1 MNAKEIVRP
10 SVRNTF
16 FYGKIISWKFNDSL
30 VYIKNR
36 ERYCYRVKLTFSS
49 GKEINYQQGGFK
61 TKSEAYKA
69 KEYAIASLFNETFI
83 PYDYTAKEFY
93 DYWLYYYM
101 IDTKE
106 IAYNTFMSYRN
117 IIYNYFLPVFENK
130 LLKNLNQKD
139 LMEALFKIKS
149 PDILRIAYGVLS
161 GSLNYAKSQGYISF
175 SFADVAIKDHKALY
189 SKISARQK
197 RIDFNKKIADQE
209 NVYTVE
215 QVSTLLYTY
224 KKEEP
229 VIYLAMLFSLTLGL
243 RISETIAVK
252 YENIDFFNNKLY
264 IKNQLGRTIQNEG
277 VPGQSLLTQEKKLK
291 THNSERTVPIA
302 DFVMEEIIL
311 QRKNYETLREELGSD
326 FHDLGYI
333 ICQDN
338 GLPYNRCFKDDH
350 YKKVV
355 EKCGFQYIPWRKL
368 RTTFASVL
376 NSHNVSLKAISLSL
390 GHASP
395 DFTEK
400 VYVKKEMEVQE
411 VALYL
416 KDYIDEVLPAE
427 AKIDVSFF
435 DIDDI

>member
-1 MNAKEIVRP
+1 
-10 SVRNTF
+10 
-16 FYGKIISWKFNDSL
+16 
-30 VYIKNR
+30 
-36 ERYCYRVKLTFSS
+36 
-49 GKEINYQQGGFK
+49 
-61 TKSEAYKA
+61 
-69 KEYAIASLFNETFI
+69 
-83 PYDYTAKEFY
+83 
-93 DYWLYYYM
+93 
-101 IDTKE
+101 
-106 IAYNTFMSYRN
+106 
-117 IIYNYFLPVFENK
+117 
-130 LLKNLNQKD
+130 
-139 LMEALFKIKS
+139 MEALFKIKS

-215 QVSTLLYTY
+215 QVSTLLYTC